1 MTEVDHAAAA
11 ARALV
16 DAAARE
22 QRTALAVIARLHAR
36 RRGGHVEGGAQPRE
50 LSAPAGVGQETEV
63 ADAAEAGGQHVQ
75 QEAADELAGIERH
88 RLALVPAAVILPAE
102 ADATV
107 LACEQTAVGDGDPM
121 RVAPE
126 VVENPLWPAERS
138 LGVDDP
144 WEAAQRLDLRAERRG
159 IAQPGEIAAKR
170 QVAGLEGRRK
180 TIEEQAAVEMREDAD
195 GQEEAGT
202 AAGDEAPVRA
212 QAASR
217 HDAVDVRVMRERLPP
232 RVQDGDHPGL
242 GAQMLRIGAGGADG
256 LGRSLEQDVVDHGR
270 TPPMVGRP
278 PGRAPADA
286 SAACPS
292 RTWMMRMSTPLSR

>member
-50 LSAPAGVGQETEV
+50 LGAPAGVGQETEV

-88 RLALVPAAVILPAE
+88 RLAPVPTAVILPAE

-126 VVENPLWPAERS
+126 VVDDRPRPGERS

-144 WEAAQRLDLRAERRG
+144 GDAAQRLDLCAERRRL
-159 IAQPGEIAAKR
+159 AQTCELAAKV
-170 QVAGLEGRRK
+170 QSAGLEGGLK
-180 TIEEQAAVEMREDAD
+180 TIEEHAAIDARQDAD
-195 GQEEAGT
+195 GQ
-202 AAGDEAPVRA
+202 
-212 QAASR
+212 
-217 HDAVDVRVMRERLPP
+217 
-232 RVQDGDHPGL
+232 
-242 GAQMLRIGAGGADG
+242 
-256 LGRSLEQDVVDHGR
+256 
-270 TPPMVGRP
+270 
-278 PGRAPADA
+278 
-286 SAACPS
+286 
-292 RTWMMRMSTPLSR
+292 